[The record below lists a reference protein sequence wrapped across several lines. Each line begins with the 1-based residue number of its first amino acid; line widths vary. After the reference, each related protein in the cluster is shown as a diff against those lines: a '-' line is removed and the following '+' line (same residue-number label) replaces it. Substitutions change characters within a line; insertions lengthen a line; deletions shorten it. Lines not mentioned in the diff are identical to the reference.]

1 MVLTLPVTER
11 NLRPTR
17 AGRALTDMVAVDV
30 REVVEVEVE
39 VVVTVLLS
47 TQCQPLY

>member
-30 REVVEVEVE
+30 REVVEVEV
-39 VVVTVLLS
+39 VVAVLLS